1 MEMLVLVMPGVEELW
16 IALIN
21 MNKSCRGCL
30 VAFFSFRS
38 VDDLYQSEGGYLFIF
53 LSISS

>member
-1 MEMLVLVMPGVEELW
+1 MLVLVMPGVEELW

-30 VAFFSFRS
+30 VAFFRS

>member
-1 MEMLVLVMPGVEELW
+1 MLVLVMPGVEELW

-30 VAFFSFRS
+30 VAFSFLFGQLMIYINLK
-38 VDDLYQSEGGYLFIF
+38 VAICLYF
-53 LSISS
+53 